1 MRNRFRVKVIHTVDD
16 FAIAVRGLKKSYP
29 LLPDRKSWGRFV
41 LNPTRGF
48 PQFTAIED
56 VSFRLPRGSALGI
69 VGDNGAGKSTLLKIL
84 CGATS
89 PTAGE
94 VLVEG
99 KIGALLEL
107 GTGFHPEF
115 SGRENIH
122 FSAALL
128 GLARAQIQEL
138 EPGIIAFSELQSRI
152 DEPLKTYSTGMSL
165 RLAFAIATG
174 FSPDV
179 LVIDE
184 ALSVGDQVFQKK
196 CTDRIKKFQENGTAI
211 VFCSHNLI
219 QVKSLCE
226 QGLWLDKGRV
236 VAAGQANQVVDEYR
250 DSCRSRIASSHL
262 PDSSSEDPA
271 ANKSGSSI
279 ERVELSGPADPE
291 ERLFRPGDSL
301 RLDVWASFPGHQ
313 ADGAGI
319 GVALVRNDG
328 VLVYATTTN
337 IDGHP
342 LTSEDPGL
350 FHVALFLPDLQLL
363 PGRYA
368 FNVFTADSASL
379 HAYNQAEGVE
389 EFRISS
395 PTVERGIARIQ
406 HYWG

>member
-1 MRNRFRVKVIHTVDD
+1 MLRCYVVGDL
-16 FAIAVRGLKKSYP
+16 AIDVRGLKKSYP
-29 LLPDRKSWGRFV
+29 LLPDRKSWGR
-41 LNPTRGF
+41 LLLSPARGF
-48 PQFTAIED
+48 PQFTALKD
-56 VSFRLPRGSALGI
+56 VSFQLPRGSALGV

-94 VLVEG
+94 ARVG
-99 KIGALLEL
+99 GTIGALLEL

-122 FSAALL
+122 FNAALL
-128 GLARAQIQEL
+128 GLTRAQVQEL
-138 EPGIIAFSELQSRI
+138 EPGIIAFSELQGFI
-152 DEPLKTYSTGMSL
+152 DEPLRTYSSGMSL
-165 RLAFAIATG
+165 RLAFAVATG
-174 FSPDV
+174 FSPDI

-196 CTDRIKKFQENGTAI
+196 CTDRIKEFQGNGTTI
-211 VFCSHNLI
+211 VFCSHNLT

-226 QGLWLDKGRV
+226 QALWLDKGSV
-236 VAAGQANQVVDEYR
+236 VASGQANRVVDGYQ
-250 DSCRSRIASSHL
+250 DSCRNRIKSSQ
-262 PDSSSEDPA
+262 PPVSSSQDPA
-271 ANKSGSSI
+271 MEKSGSSI
-279 ERVELSGPADPE
+279 ERVELCGPADRE

-301 RLDVWASFPGHQ
+301 RLDVWARFPEHQ
-313 ADGAGI
+313 SDDAGI

-328 VLVYATTTN
+328 VLVYSTTTN
-337 IDGHP
+337 IDGHR
-342 LTSEDPGL
+342 LTRADPGL

-368 FNVFTADSASL
+368 FNVFTADSSSL
-379 HAYNQAEGVE
+379 QAYDQADGVE

-395 PTVERGIARIQ
+395 STVERGVARIQ

>member
-1 MRNRFRVKVIHTVDD
+1 MAN
-16 FAIAVRGLKKSYP
+16 FAIVVRGLKKSYP
-29 LLPDRKSWGRFV
+29 LLPDRKSWGR
-41 LNPTRGF
+41 LLWNPTRGF

-56 VSFRLPRGSALGI
+56 VSFRLPRGSALGVI
-69 VGDNGAGKSTLLKIL
+69 GDNGAGKSTLLKIL

-94 VLVEG
+94 VVVEG

-128 GLARAQIQEL
+128 GLTGSQIQEL
-138 EPGIIAFSELQSRI
+138 ESGIIAFSELQNCI
-152 DEPLKTYSTGMSL
+152 DDPLKTYSAGMSL
-165 RLAFAIATG
+165 RLAFAVATG

-219 QVKSLCE
+219 QVKSLCD
-226 QGLWLDKGRV
+226 QALWLEKGSV
-236 VAAGQANQVVDEYR
+236 VASGQANQVVDGYQ
-250 DSCRSRIASSHL
+250 DSCRSRIKSSHL
-262 PDSSSEDPA
+262 ADSSSADPA
-271 ANKSGSSI
+271 VKKHGSSI

-301 RLDVWASFPGHQ
+301 RLDVWARFPEHQ
-313 ADGAGI
+313 ADDAGI
-319 GVALVRNDG
+319 GVGLVRNDG

-342 LTSEDPGL
+342 LTNLEAGL

-379 HAYNQAEGVE
+379 QVYDQAEGVE
-389 EFRISS
+389 EFQISS
-395 PTVERGIARIQ
+395 LTIERGIARIQ

>member
-1 MRNRFRVKVIHTVDD
+1 MK
-16 FAIAVRGLKKSYP
+16 
-29 LLPDRKSWGRFV
+29 
-41 LNPTRGF
+41 
-48 PQFTAIED
+48 
-56 VSFRLPRGSALGI
+56 
-69 VGDNGAGKSTLLKIL
+69 
-84 CGATS
+84 
-89 PTAGE
+89 
-94 VLVEG
+94 G

-128 GLARAQIQEL
+128 GLTRAQIRDL
-138 EPGIIAFSELQSRI
+138 EPGIIAFSELESCI
-152 DEPLKTYSTGMSL
+152 DDPLKTYSTGMSL
-165 RLAFAIATG
+165 RLAFAVATG

-211 VFCSHNLI
+211 VFCSHNLV

-226 QGLWLDKGRV
+226 QALWLDQGSV
-236 VAAGQANQVVDEYR
+236 VASGQANQVVDGYQ
-250 DSCRSRIASSHL
+250 DSCRSRIRSSHL
-262 PDSSSEDPA
+262 PDSSPENSA
-271 ANKSGSSI
+271 TKKGGSSI
-279 ERVELSGPADPE
+279 ERVELSGPAAPE

-301 RLDVWASFPGHQ
+301 RLDVWARFPVDQ
-313 ADGAGI
+313 TEDAGI
-319 GVALVRNDG
+319 GVGLVRNDG

-337 IDGHP
+337 IEGHP
-342 LTSEDPGL
+342 LTAKDPGL

-368 FNVFTADSASL
+368 FNVFTADSSSL
-379 HAYNQAEGVE
+379 QAYDQAEGVE